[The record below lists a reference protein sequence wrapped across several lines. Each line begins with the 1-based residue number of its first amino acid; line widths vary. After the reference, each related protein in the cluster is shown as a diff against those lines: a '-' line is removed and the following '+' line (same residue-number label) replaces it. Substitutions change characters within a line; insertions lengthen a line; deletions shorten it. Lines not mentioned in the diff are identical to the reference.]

1 MRLCIAWQ
9 VNEKKCPIKYF
20 RMLFEVK
27 LHQFFDEKNQGKL
40 FQLLDDQFFLG
51 YLSVLKDLTFLFND

>member
-1 MRLCIAWQ
+1 
-9 VNEKKCPIKYF
+9 
-20 RMLFEVK
+20 MLFEVK